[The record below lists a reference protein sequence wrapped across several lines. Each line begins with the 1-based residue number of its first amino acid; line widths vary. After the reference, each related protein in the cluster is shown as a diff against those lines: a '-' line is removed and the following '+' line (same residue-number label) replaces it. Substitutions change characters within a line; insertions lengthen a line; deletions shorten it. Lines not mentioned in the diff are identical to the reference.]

1 MAIVQEDEDTVKN
14 RETPVGGG
22 TSYVGG
28 GMSGQGGGSA
38 PAPTQPKSEAPGT
51 GYVNIQ
57 DYLRGSNGG
66 GMASDIAGNAGAL
79 GSIAHNSITNF
90 GAEANKQAA
99 AGVPVLDNNALTAP
113 KDYAGPKAYNEGGLQ
128 DPFANAKKA
137 TNDTSA
143 WLKNSGTTEG
153 LQTQFKGMYGDT
165 NGQSKYDTL
174 IAQGTGQPILNN
186 AQQRWGGIGD
196 YLGNTQNKA
205 TDAIKA
211 AGDQSKLVGYQW
223 QAAQDAKAAEAEK
236 ARKATEAK
244 DKAGLDARNKANK
257 PGYIVSNTPISSPSN
272 SGTVTSTIPTAGYTG
287 SLAIQPPA
295 DAGTLEYQQPNAIVG
310 RNTRLND
317 PNNYPFLG
325 QFMINR

>member
-1 MAIVQEDEDTVKN
+1 MAIVQEDEDTIKN

-38 PAPTQPKSEAPGT
+38 PAPTQAKSPDAGS

-57 DYLRGSNGG
+57 DYLGGSNGG

-79 GSIAHNSITNF
+79 GSIAQNSITSF

-113 KDYAGPKAYNEGGLQ
+113 KDYAGPKSYNEGGLQ
-128 DPFANAKKA
+128 DPFANAQKA
-137 TNDTSA
+137 TNDTTA

-174 IAQGTGQPILNN
+174 ITQGSGQPILND

-205 TDAIKA
+205 NDAIKA

-223 QAAQDAKAAEAEK
+223 QAAQSAKAAEAEK
-236 ARKATEAK
+236 ARKAKEAK
-244 DKAGLDARNKANK
+244 DAADLAAKNKANK
-257 PGYIVSNTPISSPSN
+257 PGYIVSNNPISSPSN
-272 SGTVTSTIPTAGYTG
+272 SGTVTSTIPTQGYTG
-287 SLAIQPPA
+287 ALAIPTPA
-295 DAGTLEYQQPNAIVG
+295 DAGTLEYQQPNATVG

-325 QFMINR
+325 QFMLNR